1 MSTINQVY
9 PLVAGY
15 STDSFVPDT
24 TLLGGEYESATFP
37 LPSNTLFTQY
47 EVALIDTTGTLKK
60 WAAPAAGDE
69 LAAEPVD
76 VGVVEV
82 IGAHPPPGGLIV
94 AEHLGEGD
102 LVEEAGR
109 TGHEEHQRDGGV
121 TRSQNARTL
130 NPASGRVDHI
140 NTRRPERPVRAADR
154 RAARARL

>member
-60 WAAPAAGDE
+60 WAAPAAGERVVVVCATADNLTATAAANRTAAVMCWYEGRFNE
-69 LAAEPVD
+69 LNLVYT
-76 VGVVEV
+76 G
-82 IGAHPPPGGLIV
+82 GATANTVRGPALPGIAL
-94 AEHLGEGD
+94 EKPM
-102 LVEEAGR
+102 
-109 TGHEEHQRDGGV
+109 
-121 TRSQNARTL
+121 TRN
-130 NPASGRVDHI
+130 
-140 NTRRPERPVRAADR
+140 
-154 RAARARL
+154 